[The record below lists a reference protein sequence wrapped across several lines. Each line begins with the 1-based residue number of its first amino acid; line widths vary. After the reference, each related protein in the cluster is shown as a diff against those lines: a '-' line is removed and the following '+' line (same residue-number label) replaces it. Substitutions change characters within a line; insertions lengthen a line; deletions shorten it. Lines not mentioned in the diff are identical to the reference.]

1 MEQKCCRMELYLRG
15 VMFNQD
21 VAVNIGSLR
30 LDCFW
35 TLGERVA

>member
-1 MEQKCCRMELYLRG
+1 MEQKCCWMELYLRG
-15 VMFNQD
+15 SDVNQD
-21 VAVNIGSLR
+21 VAVNIGSSR